1 MTGGV
6 RSRFSTV
13 GQDFQAR
20 RKPLQD
26 VEIAFRIGG
35 FFSAIRQFHHSNTG
49 SSQISVTSWCHIQA
63 ATVKYCVASKPIEKS
78 VAPGIRLGGLYF

>member
-49 SSQISVTSWCHIQA
+49 SS
-63 ATVKYCVASKPIEKS
+63 
-78 VAPGIRLGGLYF
+78 